1 MRRTSKVFVVAAAS
15 SLSIAVAGAHHSFV
29 AQFDGNKPITVRGPV
44 TKVEW
49 RNPHIWVYLNA
60 RGDDGKL
67 TPWQCEGGAPNA
79 LTRQGWTRNTFT
91 LGEDITVEGWQAKD
105 GTNTCNAK
113 TWKLANGQTVLAG
126 TSAGAEAVSGG
137 GVK

>member
-1 MRRTSKVFVVAAAS
+1 MRHRSRVLVVAAAA
-15 SLSIAVAGAHHSFV
+15 SLSLVVAEAHHSFV
-29 AQFDGNKPITVRGPV
+29 AQFDGNKPITLRGPV

-60 RGDDGKL
+60 RGDDGTL